1 MTATGKGNWK
11 ARRLNLA
18 PALLAGF
25 TAWSQEIPS
34 NAPWIYTIRSEA
46 VSVSSPEELKKPPS
60 LAPSGEAG
68 PGAASIQETPPEP
81 KRYTGQKI
89 SLDFKDADIKN
100 VLRILADV
108 GGLNLI
114 TTEEVKGL
122 VTLRLIDLPWDQALD
137 LILKTHGFEAVQEGN
152 VLRISSTERLKRE
165 RDALLAAK
173 KLELELEPLQ
183 VQYVTLNY
191 AKAKEIGEKIKV
203 ILSKREGASVS
214 VDERTNTV
222 IIRDIEQTLAD
233 ARELV
238 GKLDTQT
245 PQVLI
250 ETHIVEASESFA
262 RNLGSI
268 FTFQRG
274 GATVTSSFQPGGKFD
289 LLDLGGSLSFS
300 QKKLGGLRNL
310 SAVLGA
316 LEEDG
321 KVRIVSRPRVV
332 TLNNIPSTIESLT
345 ILRVRLP
352 STGTVISTGTGGSA
366 GSQTVATEKI
376 PIGIALTVTP
386 QVSADG
392 FVFLEIQVKSSTT
405 SAETTDNIPNE
416 ISRQANSRVLIR
428 DGDTVVIGGILRD
441 KRTNIRSGFPYL
453 MDLPGLGWFFKRV
466 IKEYDK
472 EELMV
477 FITPRILQEGAFPP
491 SPEADPNPKPE
502 KN

>member
-1 MTATGKGNWK
+1 
-11 ARRLNLA
+11 
-18 PALLAGF
+18 LLLVGF
-25 TAWSQEIPS
+25 VAWSQETPP
-34 NAPWIYTIRSEA
+34 NAPWVYTIRSEP
-46 VSVSSPEELKKPPS
+46 VSLSWSAELEKPTS
-60 LAPSGEAG
+60 LASAVEPSPSAT
-68 PGAASIQETPPEP
+68 PIQETPLEP
-81 KRYTGQKI
+81 RQYTGQKI

-137 LILKTHGFEAVQEGN
+137 LILKTYSFEAVQDGN
-152 VLRISSTERLKRE
+152 VLRISSAERIKRE
-165 RDALLAAK
+165 RDAVLAAK
-173 KLELELEPLQ
+173 KLELEMEPLQ
-183 VQYVTLNY
+183 VEYMTLNY
-191 AKAKEIGEKIKV
+191 AKAKEIAEKIKG

-222 IIRDIEQTLAD
+222 IVRDIEQTLAD
-233 ARELV
+233 AHELV
-238 GKLDTQT
+238 AKLDTQT

-268 FTFQRG
+268 FTFRRG
-274 GATVTSSFQPGGKFD
+274 GATVTSSFEPGGKFD
-289 LLDLGGSLSFS
+289 LLNLGGTLSFS
-300 QKKLGGLRNL
+300 QGKVGGLKDL
-310 SAVLGA
+310 SSVLGA

-321 KVRIVSRPRVV
+321 KIRIVSRPRVV

-352 STGTVISTGTGGSA
+352 STGTVIATGPGGSA

-405 SAETTDNIPNE
+405 SAQTTDNIPNE

-441 KRTNIRSGFPYL
+441 KRTSTRSGFPYL

-477 FITPRILQEGAFPP
+477 FITPRILPEGAFPP
-491 SPEADPNPKPE
+491 PPETDPNSKPE
-502 KN
+502 KP